1 MFNAVVTHAEPS
13 VGRELVWTGPAHQ
26 AKVVDLHWD
35 GTIVPVGRGFPG
47 SHRRPM
53 GLFRKAWIG
62 AASLVLLTGLA
73 VAVQDRFSTPGEAQ
87 PIALQPPLTVASPS
101 GSASPLPSPVPSSPS
116 SSPSSPSSPSSAAPA
131 SPKPAGPRPVQP
143 ALSLTQRAVPEV
155 VNLSATGTL
164 DWVHWG
170 LAAAATTTRKLG
182 GNGAIQDRG
191 GQGGRGRYDNNPQ
204 RFAWQDGTP
213 TLSTTG
219 APVGVYTCGL
229 GNGFELA
236 VAAGPATRTL
246 RVYAGAWR
254 ARGLLE
260 VRLSAGGLSGTAS
273 VVSYETNATAE
284 FVVTFR
290 APAKAELRVR
300 WTSTEIFE
308 RHCGNV
314 DLQAA
319 TLS

>member
-13 VGRELVWTGPAHQ
+13 FGRELVWTGPAHQ
-26 AKVVDLHWD
+26 AKVVDLRWD
-35 GTIVPVGRGFPG
+35 GTIEPVGRGFPG

-53 GLFRKAWIG
+53 GLFRKAWMS
-62 AASLVLLTGLA
+62 AALLIMLTGLA
-73 VAVQDRFSTPGEAQ
+73 VAVQDRFRTPTEAQ
-87 PIALQPPLTVASPS
+87 PIAVLPPLTAPSASPSPS
-101 GSASPLPSPVPSSPS
+101 GSPSAGPSPSPSASDSPSASPRPTS
-116 SSPSSPSSPSSAAPA
+116 
-131 SPKPAGPRPVQP
+131 PRPVQP
-143 ALSLTQRAVPEV
+143 ALTLTQRAVPDV

-170 LAAAATTTRKLG
+170 LATATTTTRKLA

-191 GQGGRGRYDNNPQ
+191 GPGARGRYDNNPQ

-219 APVGVYTCGL
+219 APIGVYTCGL
-229 GNGFELA
+229 GNGFALSV
-236 VAAGPATRTL
+236 VAAPTTQTL
-246 RVYAGAWR
+246 RLYAGAWR

-260 VRLSAGGLSGTAS
+260 VSLSSGGPTATAS

-284 FVVTFR
+284 FVIAFR
-290 APAKAELRVR
+290 APPGAQLQVR
-300 WTSTEIFE
+300 WTSVELFD
-308 RHCGNV
+308 RYCGNV

-319 TLS
+319 TLG